1 MKADVRPAADREREA
16 LQWAINYFR
25 DCAAD
30 LKPDGS
36 RRKFNELNKQLQMDW
51 VDSGPENL
59 HGELTVYMDELR
71 RGKDRGLDLFDLA
84 ATLIERGDPLPV
96 PLRAFVADVLRNPKT
111 HRRRPGRK
119 ASALDWRNS
128 LITSAVCEIVLRWNL
143 RVTRNPGTTER
154 ASAASIVQ
162 QAMVE
167 GANYRL
173 GEGDINKICKTCG
186 KLLSLSNIDKVRES
200 LSDDFWE
207 FYDELTRKKE

>member
-1 MKADVRPAADREREA
+1 MKTDVRPAADREREA

-25 DCAAD
+25 NCAAD

-36 RRKFNELNKQLQMDW
+36 QRKFNELNKQLQMDW

-71 RGKDRGLDLFDLA
+71 RENDQGLDLSDLA

-96 PLRAFVADVLRNPKT
+96 PLRAYVADFLRNPKMKMN
-111 HRRRPGRK
+111 RRPGRK
-119 ASALDWRNS
+119 ASALEWRNS
-128 LITSAVCEIVLRWNL
+128 LITDALYQIVLRWNL
-143 RVTRNPGTTER
+143 RARRNPGTTER

-167 GANYRL
+167 GANYHL
-173 GEGDINKICKTCG
+173 SEGDINKMCG
-186 KLLSLSNIDKVRES
+186 KFPKFDIDKVRES
-200 LSDDFWE
+200 LSDNFWE
-207 FYDELTRKKE
+207 ELGP